1 MKNIK
6 IRYALCFALCLAV
19 MLISA
24 AWADNSNLFSSG
36 GLYTYQDGYMYF
48 ASSFWT
54 GRFLNDG
61 RETGLPDSVEFYR
74 IADEPGAQKELLAS
88 VPAAQIGGLGL
99 NSGRYMIP
107 AGNQLYFVRDWPTE
121 PHQIY
126 DILARVD
133 LDSGETTTIGSMNT
147 RSNGEPPFYPNENCI
162 YFRNRTGKMMAL
174 DLATTETRQW
184 ETQIQYSNYDIDGIE
199 GVDDAY
205 VRDFLFSPFE
215 FYDIQDGYVYYPDI
229 NPMAENPYERGSY
242 CIYRMPVNGGERE
255 LVITCSEELA
265 LGYGD
270 YIFIQD
276 NMAVIFKDDTIHF
289 LDIAENKRIDQI
301 PFPTYSDLWGDYG
314 AIMNIA
320 DGKFYYFKEDG
331 LYAKTIGEDDDARL
345 ITGDAREAEALTFGK
360 NYIYFYKNRTMYRLP
375 RDARFME
382 EAEIL
387 LYPTR
392 EPDLQKEEDW
402 EFTEYENCVAVN
414 DYIGT
419 ESSVTVPSEIH
430 GKPVVYV
437 SLDPYSETNQVLEK
451 MVIPEGVLR
460 MGVIGA
466 DNLTDLFLPHSLI
479 VMDNDGY
486 PRAFAVAEGCVIT
499 YAGTKAEWQ
508 ALDDNSWTDYSSWIF
523 KTMNELHIICTDG
536 EWMKPGTEGEADSG
550 STGEST
556 GENKDEGAVG
566 NTNEGEPDTD
576 PLPELP
582 QGAWCGDYQYTLQ
595 EDGTACITDYNGNE
609 AEVILPD
616 TLDGIPVTAVG
627 EVAFAM
633 LYDLKSVT
641 IPSSVTAIGDS
652 AFFGCTALESV
663 TIPDSIVKLG
673 ANPFI
678 YCEKLADIEI
688 SPENPNYEIVD
699 GMIFDKNEHRLICCP
714 GGVGYTSYTIP
725 EGTVTIGES
734 AFYGCSRISAIH
746 IPDSVTTIE
755 EEAFYAF
762 GGLDRLYFPESVT
775 RIGENAL
782 DECANLTA
790 YVFYG
795 SYADQYCGEHQI
807 AVHYYPFYR
816 IGEKMNQIGIAN
828 RKVNLREM
836 AGTTYNALAQIPS
849 GAEVQVTAIGSNAL
863 GEEAKW
869 VQAAY
874 GDLKGYIMLEYVDLP
889 ETMNQG
895 NPSDSGEE
903 PAPPTVSD
911 AGQQDNANVL
921 PIIPDDSETN
931 VLPVIPDNS
940 ETNVLPVI
948 PGD

>member
-19 MLISA
+19 MLFSA

-48 ASSFWT
+48 ASGIWDEMY
-54 GRFLNDG
+54 LNDG
-61 RETGLPDSVEFYR
+61 RETGLPDSAGFYR
-74 IADEPGAQKELLAS
+74 IADVPGAEKELLAS
-88 VPAAQIGGLGL
+88 VPAAHIGGLIL
-99 NSGRYMIP
+99 KPGRYLIP
-107 AGNQLYFVRDWPTE
+107 AGNQLYFIREWPTE
-121 PHQIY
+121 PGTIE

-133 LDSGETTTIGSMNT
+133 LDTGETTTAGTMYIFST
-147 RSNGEPPFYPNENCI
+147 AAPLFYPDGNNI
-162 YFRNRTGKMMAL
+162 YFRGRHGEIMAL
-174 DLATTETRQW
+174 NMTTYEIKPL
-184 ETQIQYSNYDIDGIE
+184 ETQIQYSDYDVE
-199 GVDDAY
+199 GRDDAY
-205 VRDFLFSPFE
+205 VRGYLFSPYNFI
-215 FYDIQDGYVYYPDI
+215 DIQDGYIYYPDI
-229 NPMAENPYERGSY
+229 NLMAENPYDRKSY
-242 CIYRMPVNGGERE
+242 CIYRMPVNGGDRE
-255 LVITCSEELA
+255 LLFTCFE
-265 LGYGD
+265 D
-270 YIFIQD
+270 PYIKKVDCAFAQD
-276 NMAVIFKDDTIHF
+276 NMVVMIEDNTIHF
-289 LDIAENKRIDQI
+289 LNIAENKLIDQI
-301 PFPTYSDLWGDYG
+301 PFDSHSDLWGDCG
-314 AIMNIA
+314 STMNIT
-320 DGKFYYFKEDG
+320 DGKVYYFKADG
-331 LYAKTIGEDDDARL
+331 LYVKTIGEDDETRL
-345 ITGDAREAEALTFGK
+345 ISGDTREAEALALGE
-360 NYIYFYKNRTMYRLP
+360 NYFYFYQKRTFYRLS
-375 RDARFME
+375 REARFME

-387 LYPTR
+387 LNPTR
-392 EPDLQKEEDW
+392 ELDPQKEGDW
-402 EFTEYENCVAVN
+402 KFTEYENCITVN

-437 SLDPYSETNQVLEK
+437 AMDYYSETNRVLEK
-451 MVIPEGVLR
+451 LVIPEGVLR
-460 MGVIGA
+460 MGTIGA
-466 DNLTDLFLPHSLI
+466 RNLTDLSLPHSLI

-486 PRAFAVAEGCVIT
+486 PTAFPVAEGCVVH

-508 ALDDNSWTDYSSWIF
+508 ALDDNSWTDYSTEVY
-523 KTMNELHIICTDG
+523 KTLDELHIICTDG
-536 EWMKPGTEGEADSG
+536 EWTKPGTKGEADGG

-566 NTNEGEPDTD
+566 NTDEGEPDTD

-663 TIPDSIVKLG
+663 TIPDSVVKLG

-688 SPENPNYEIVD
+688 SPDNPNYEIVD
-699 GMIFDKNEHRLICCP
+699 GMVFDKNEHRLICCP

-725 EGTVTIGES
+725 EGTVTIGDS

-762 GGLDRLYFPESVT
+762 GGLDILYFPESVT
-775 RIGENAL
+775 RIGEGAL
-782 DECANLTA
+782 DECPNLTA

-807 AVHYYPFYR
+807 SVHYYPFYR

-836 AGTTYNALAQIPS
+836 AGTTYNALTQIPS
-849 GAEVQVTAIGSNAL
+849 GAEVRVTAIGSNAL

>member
-19 MLISA
+19 ILISA

-48 ASSFWT
+48 ASTEWT

-74 IADEPGAQKELLAS
+74 IADVPGAEKELLAS
-88 VPAAQIGGLGL
+88 VPAAYIGGLGL

-121 PHQIY
+121 PHQID

-265 LGYGD
+265 LGHGD

-437 SLDPYSETNQVLEK
+437 DMDYYSETNRVLEK
-451 MVIPEGVLR
+451 LVIPEGVLR
-460 MGVIGA
+460 MGTIGA
-466 DNLTDLFLPHSLI
+466 RNLTDLSLPHSLI

-486 PRAFAVAEGCVIT
+486 PTAFPVAEGCVVH

-523 KTMNELHIICTDG
+523 KTLNELHIICTDG
-536 EWMKPGTEGEADSG
+536 EWTKPGTEGEADSG
-550 STGEST
+550 STGE
-556 GENKDEGAVG
+556 NKDEGAVG
-566 NTNEGEPDTD
+566 NTDEGEPDTD

-699 GMIFDKNEHRLICCP
+699 GMVFDKNEHRLICCP

-725 EGTVTIGES
+725 EGTEIIGEA
-734 AFYGCSRISAIH
+734 AFYGCSRISTIH
-746 IPDSVTTIE
+746 IPDTVTTIE

-782 DECANLTA
+782 DECPNLTA

-869 VQAAY
+869 AQAAY

-903 PAPPTVSD
+903 PALP
-911 AGQQDNANVL
+911 AGNSAEQENNANVL

-931 VLPVIPDNS
+931 VLPIIPDNS

-948 PGD
+948 P